1 MAKRSVYR
9 QYVMLCSEDN
19 RRHVSWA
26 KFHSLWTE
34 LVPHICTMRPATDLC
49 FVCQQNNDAIQKATN
64 LPEEEKSER
73 LKLAEAHLHQAKVQ
87 RANFN
92 DVCANAKAERDKF
105 LQTASPSDKY
115 EGPMHYSFDFAQG
128 VHYPSN
134 PLQPGPAYFKSAR
147 KCGIFG
153 VACEPL
159 NFQVNYLIDEDD
171 DPGKGANATI
181 SMLDH
186 FLKNHAIQASQ
197 LCLHADNCV
206 GQNKNNFLMQYL
218 LW

>member
-1 MAKRSVYR
+1 
-9 QYVMLCSEDN
+9 
-19 RRHVSWA
+19 
-26 KFHSLWTE
+26 
-34 LVPHICTMRPATDLC
+34 
-49 FVCQQNNDAIQKATN
+49 
-64 LPEEEKSER
+64 
-73 LKLAEAHLHQAKVQ
+73 
-87 RANFN
+87 
-92 DVCANAKAERDKF
+92 
-105 LQTASPSDKY
+105 
-115 EGPMHYSFDFAQG
+115 MHYSFDFAQG